1 MTIYQ
6 KIDKYLS
13 QHEKGKYTE
22 KPLDN
27 IADYIDW
34 AWKWKK
40 ITREEME
47 NAVDRVC
54 ALYDAELEKTIDRSY
69 DGWKG

>member
-1 MTIYQ
+1 MTVYQ
-6 KIDKYLS
+6 KIDKFLS

-22 KPLDN
+22 KSLDD

-34 AWKWKK
+34 AWKWRK

-47 NAVDRVC
+47 NAADRVC
-54 ALYDAELEKTIDRSY
+54 TLYDIKKNY
-69 DGWKG
+69 

>member
-1 MTIYQ
+1 MTVYQ

-22 KPLDN
+22 KPLDK

-34 AWKWKK
+34 AWKWRK
-40 ITREEME
+40 ITSEEME
-47 NAVDRVC
+47 NAAGRVC
-54 ALYDAELEKTIDRSY
+54 ALYDAELEKTIDRT
-69 DGWKG
+69 KKK